1 MEKIK
6 LLFVED
12 DTSFAFV
19 VKGSLELTGEYEI
32 DTASS
37 GREGLELFNS
47 SSPDIIVSDIE
58 MKDMDGME
66 MVKLIRKL
74 NKDIPILFATGR
86 TSPQDVLKGYE
97 LNVDNFIKKPYLPDE
112 LNAHIKAILKR
123 VQKQQSLQPIS
134 KIQIGQY
141 SFDINTHILTKEHS
155 RKLTQREADI
165 LLLLHERKGTIVKRE
180 EILESFWGRNDFFTS
195 RSLDVFINSL
205 RKYLSEDHTIEIQTI
220 RSEGLKLQFS

>member
-1 MEKIK
+1 MKKIK

-12 DTSFAFV
+12 DISFAFV

-32 DTASS
+32 ETALN
-37 GREGLELFNS
+37 GKEGLELFKAT
-47 SSPDIIVSDIE
+47 SPDIIVSDIE
-58 MKDMDGME
+58 MENMDGME
-66 MVKLIRKL
+66 MVKLIREIDS
-74 NKDIPILFATGR
+74 DIPIIFATGR

-123 VQKQQSLQPIS
+123 VQKQQSLLPAS
-134 KIQIGQY
+134 EIQIGKY

-155 RKLTQREADI
+155 RKLTQREAAI
-165 LLLLHERKGTIVKRE
+165 LLLLYERKGDMVKRE
-180 EILESFWGRNDFFTS
+180 EILEKYWGRNDFFTS
-195 RSLDVFINSL
+195 RSLDVFISSL

-220 RSEGLKLQFS
+220 RGEGLKLID

>member
-1 MEKIK
+1 MKKIK

-32 DTASS
+32 YAASN
-37 GREGLELFNS
+37 GKEGLELFNTT
-47 SSPDIIVSDIE
+47 SPDIIVSDIE
-58 MKDMDGME
+58 MGEMDGME
-66 MVKLIRKL
+66 MVKLIRDA
-74 NKDIPILFATGR
+74 NSDIPILFATGR

-123 VQKQQSLQPIS
+123 VQKQSSQSIS
-134 KIQIGQY
+134 EIRIGEY
-141 SFDINTHILTKEHS
+141 SFDINTHLLTKENS
-155 RKLTQREADI
+155 RKLTQREAAI
-165 LLLLHERKGTIVKRE
+165 LLLLHERKGEVVKRD
-180 EILESFWGRNDFFTS
+180 EILEKFWGRNDFFTS

-205 RKYLSEDHTIEIQTI
+205 RKYLSEDHTIEIQTV
-220 RSEGLKLQFS
+220 RGEGLKLIS